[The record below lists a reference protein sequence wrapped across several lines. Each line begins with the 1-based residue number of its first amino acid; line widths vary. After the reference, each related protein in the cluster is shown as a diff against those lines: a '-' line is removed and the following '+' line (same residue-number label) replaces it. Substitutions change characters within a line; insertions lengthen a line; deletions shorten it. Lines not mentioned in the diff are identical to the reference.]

1 MLNLVQYFFPS
12 NYAVSKSV
20 RKMATICYKRN
31 QPSLLYFF
39 ETFSTSGG
47 DKILYCVWT
56 LSVLYD
62 HYLSCDRRNQIAV
75 YKNVKKLQ

>member
-1 MLNLVQYFFPS
+1 M
-12 NYAVSKSV
+12 YAVSKIV

-39 ETFSTSGG
+39 ETFSTSR

-62 HYLSCDRRNQIAV
+62 HSLSGDRRNQIAV